1 MISTVSTCENGHFTV
16 NTQDNVLGLFASH
29 DSCIGSLSSD
39 EGAHLCKLKHTSM
52 SRYFPPNPSYSVM
65 HFNFIF

>member
-1 MISTVSTCENGHFTV
+1 MISAVSTCENGHFTV

-39 EGAHLCKLKHTSM
+39 EGAHLCKQTQTYINVKI
-52 SRYFPPNPSYSVM
+52 FPPKSI
-65 HFNFIF
+65 IFGNAF